1 MKAKISYIDYYFP
14 LVSEGIETLKNDN
27 PLWEISKIFEKTGIK
42 KRYISDPKETSLDLA
57 YAAGKKV
64 LVSSGLTQSINLLI
78 LVTQS
83 PEYFLPS
90 GSCILQDRLGLKK
103 ETMAFDINLGCSG
116 YVYALSVAGSLIESK
131 VADTALIICSD
142 TYTKY
147 ILKHDRTCRPL
158 FSDAAAATI
167 LERSD
172 YDSIKKFDFG
182 TDGSGFDKLIVKDGG
197 FKNPN
202 IGTQVKPTIEMQG
215 SNVFLFTMKEIP
227 KTVTSLLEKNGM
239 FLEDID
245 LVIFHQASK
254 FVIESLVEKL
264 SINKNKVFNNYASTG
279 NTVSASIPIAIK
291 DALDEKK
298 LKSGDMILIIGF
310 GVGLSW
316 GATILEWGS

>member
-14 LVSEGIETLKNDN
+14 FVSEDIEILKNDN
-27 PLWEISKIFEKTGIK
+27 PSWEISKIFEKTGIK
-42 KRYISDPKETSLDLA
+42 NRYISDPKETSLDLA

-64 LVSSGLTQSINLLI
+64 LLSSGLTKSINLLI

-103 ETMAFDINLGCSG
+103 EIMAFDINLGCSG
-116 YVYALSVAGSLIESK
+116 YIYALSVAGSLIESK
-131 VADTALIICSD
+131 IADTALIVCSD

-147 ILKHDRTCRPL
+147 ILKEDRTCRPL

-167 LERSD
+167 LERSNN
-172 YDSIKKFDFG
+172 DSIKKFDFG
-182 TDGSGFDKLIVKDGG
+182 TDGSGFEKLIVKNGG

-202 IGTQVKPTIEMQG
+202 IGNQNKPTIEMQG
-215 SNVFLFTMKEIP
+215 SNIFLFTMNEIP
-227 KTVTSLLEKNGM
+227 KTVTSLLVKNGM
-239 FLEDID
+239 SLEDVD

-254 FVIESLVEKL
+254 FVIDNLVEKL
-264 SINKNKVFNNYASTG
+264 SINKNKVFNNYESIG

-291 DALDEKK
+291 DALDGKK
-298 LKSGDMILIIGF
+298 LKSGDIILLIGF

-316 GATILEWGS
+316 GATIMEWTS